1 MTYKIMLMLHT
12 AAIVIWLGGMVFA
25 HFCLRPAAIELL
37 AIPQRIPL
45 MHAALTRFFNIV
57 AIAVV
62 VVLVSGLTMML
73 MVGMKFA
80 PFVWHIMFGLGVL
93 MMAIFGHIR
102 FGPYKRLSR
111 CVAVADWPG
120 AAKQLDQI
128 RLLVVVNMG
137 IGFGIVAMLFLGR

>member
-62 VVLVSGLTMML
+62 VALVSGLTMML

-111 CVAVADWPG
+111 CVAEADWPG